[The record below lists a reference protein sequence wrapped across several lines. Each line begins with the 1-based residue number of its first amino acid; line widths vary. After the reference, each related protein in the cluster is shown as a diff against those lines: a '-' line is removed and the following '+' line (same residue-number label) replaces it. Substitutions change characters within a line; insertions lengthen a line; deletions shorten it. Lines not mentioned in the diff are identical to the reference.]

1 MKITE
6 IKKIGKGQRY
16 YLYVDEQLVGVME
29 AEVLAR
35 HNLKTGQQLDKQFF
49 DDLIVENGDYACFN
63 RSLSLLA
70 KVMKTEK
77 QLREYLNEKKYP
89 KSCID
94 KAVDK
99 LKDYGYI
106 NDQAFCENYVNLSGE
121 SKSKRKIRFE
131 LLQKGVKNE
140 LIDQVLE
147 KLSDENERQV
157 CLKFAQKFMKNREID
172 VKTKQKFYNHLAGK
186 GFNFSDIS
194 QAWEEVVNDRN

>member
-6 IKKIGKGQRY
+6 IKKIGTGQSNYR
-16 YLYVDEQLVGVME
+16 YVDDECLGIME

-35 HNLKTGQQLDKQFF
+35 HNLKTVQQLDKQFF

-77 QLREYLNEKKYP
+77 QLREYLSEKKYP

-121 SKSKRKIRFE
+121 SKSKRKIKFE

-172 VKTKQKFYNHLAGK
+172 VNTKQKFYNHLASK

>member
-16 YLYVDEQLVGVME
+16 YLYVDDECLGIME

-35 HNLKTGQQLDKQFF
+35 HNLKTGQLLDKQFF

-121 SKSKRKIRFE
+121 SKSKRKIKFE

-172 VKTKQKFYNHLAGK
+172 VKTKQKFYNHLASK